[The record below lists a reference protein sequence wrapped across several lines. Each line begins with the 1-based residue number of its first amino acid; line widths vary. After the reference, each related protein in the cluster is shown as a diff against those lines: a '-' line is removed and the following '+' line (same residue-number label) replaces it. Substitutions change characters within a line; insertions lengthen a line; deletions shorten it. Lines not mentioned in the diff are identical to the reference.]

1 MTIWTNSRGEQSGYS
16 VLRGKTG
23 WWPKTH
29 AENHESLSSEDPEVR
44 LCAGGLAFL
53 SPEPS
58 KCKMELDGA
67 GPLLD
72 MLCFLSRL
80 NETSHI

>member
-1 MTIWTNSRGEQSGYS
+1 MRGEQSGYS
-16 VLRGKTG
+16 VLRGKMG
-23 WWPKTH
+23 WWPKAC

-44 LCAGGLAFL
+44 PWAGGRIFL
-53 SPEPS
+53 SPKPS
-58 KCKMELDGA
+58 KCKMEHDGT
-67 GPLLD
+67 GPLLG